1 MLVRFIYFGQW
12 LVRNHIPVL
21 PKLMNWCVRYVFNC
35 DMSVRTS
42 IGGGLRMP
50 HNGLGVVVHP
60 NVIIGNDVTIRQNV
74 TIGGSNGSGVP
85 IIKDNVIIGA
95 GAVLLGDIVIGESAR
110 IGANAVVLTDV
121 PPRHTAVGVPATR
134 IFPNK

>member
-1 MLVRFIYFGQW
+1 MLVRVIYFGQW

-35 DMSVRTS
+35 DMPVRTS

-60 NVIIGNDVTIRQNV
+60 NVIIGNNVRILQNV
-74 TIGGSNGSGVP
+74 T
-85 IIKDNVIIGA
+85 IGA
-95 GAVLLGDIVIGESAR
+95 GAVLLEDIVIGESAR
-110 IGANAVVLTDV
+110 IGANAVVLTDT
-121 PPRHTAVGVPATR
+121 PPHHTAVGVSATR